1 MPDHVYNP
9 HANVLEAKVAH
20 DTDSIYV
27 YIRTKGE
34 IARTTR
40 ANGTVGAGRY
50 YVIATIDV
58 DMREETGYRTCGT
71 RGPEMCQGGTDEN
84 GPDRR
89 GLGAGGREKARA
101 GAGGWGG
108 KQARPGSTMRHWRE
122 KAGAGGRHCM
132 AAAQLSDRA
141 RSAHHPTYHPN
152 HPTSHPTS
160 CALFC
165 TPTQRSSKEAITQA
179 RMAMT

>member
-1 MPDHVYNP
+1 MPDCHDTDHDQEDDVPDHVYNP

-71 RGPEMCQGGTDEN
+71 RGPEMCQGGTDRWTRMARTDVEWGPGAEKRPERGPVGGAEN
-84 GPDRR
+84 RPDRV
-89 GLGAGGREKARA
+89 
-101 GAGGWGG
+101 
-108 KQARPGSTMRHWRE
+108 P
-122 KAGAGGRHCM
+122 
-132 AAAQLSDRA
+132 
-141 RSAHHPTYHPN
+141 P
-152 HPTSHPTS
+152 
-160 CALFC
+160 
-165 TPTQRSSKEAITQA
+165 
-179 RMAMT
+179 